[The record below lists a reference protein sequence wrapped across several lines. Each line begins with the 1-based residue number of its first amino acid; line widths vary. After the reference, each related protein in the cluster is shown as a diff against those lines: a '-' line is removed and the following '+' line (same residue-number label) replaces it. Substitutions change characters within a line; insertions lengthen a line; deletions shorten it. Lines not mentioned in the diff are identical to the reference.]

1 MPARKRF
8 STGLELVLNACEGDL
23 QIVLTD
29 DEELVC
35 AQNWAVANNGTEILA
50 PVIRQI
56 FALAGKRL
64 ADLKRIGCVRGPGG
78 FTGIR
83 LVLATAA
90 ALRRTT
96 GAQLAALDYLRAL
109 ATTLAM
115 QEQLLYGNRIW
126 VLTHARRGLV
136 HALTDGFVG
145 QNLGLVHACCHMCY
159 GPVIPAAAMRAVEL
173 ATPEEVLEAV
183 SLQAADGKGR
193 VHVLGSGLVRN
204 VGLRES
210 LEDLASRSG
219 TLSVRAD
226 IIRPSV
232 PALRLLGRH
241 GDYFPEDVEPLYVRP
256 CDAIENLPRLAEKM
270 GCSAS
275 RSVSELDRML
285 HEEPHSA
292 I

>member
-50 PVIRQI
+50 PAIRQI

-126 VLTHARRGLV
+126 VLTHSRR
-136 HALTDGFVG
+136 
-145 QNLGLVHACCHMCY
+145 GLVHACCHMCY

>member
-50 PVIRQI
+50 PAIRQI

-96 GAQLAALDYLRAL
+96 GAQLSITCAP
-109 ATTLAM
+109 
-115 QEQLLYGNRIW
+115 W
-126 VLTHARRGLV
+126 
-136 HALTDGFVG
+136 
-145 QNLGLVHACCHMCY
+145 
-159 GPVIPAAAMRAVEL
+159 P
-173 ATPEEVLEAV
+173 
-183 SLQAADGKGR
+183 
-193 VHVLGSGLVRN
+193 
-204 VGLRES
+204 
-210 LEDLASRSG
+210 
-219 TLSVRAD
+219 
-226 IIRPSV
+226 RPSLCRSSCFTGT
-232 PALRLLGRH
+232 AS
-241 GDYFPEDVEPLYVRP
+241 
-256 CDAIENLPRLAEKM
+256 
-270 GCSAS
+270 GC
-275 RSVSELDRML
+275 
-285 HEEPHSA
+285 
-292 I
+292 

>member
-50 PVIRQI
+50 PAIRQI

-126 VLTHARRGLV
+126 VLTHVRR
-136 HALTDGFVG
+136 
-145 QNLGLVHACCHMCY
+145 GLVHACCHMCY

-183 SLQAADGKGR
+183 SLQAADGRGR

>member
-1 MPARKRF
+1 MMR
-8 STGLELVLNACEGDL
+8 
-23 QIVLTD
+23 
-29 DEELVC
+29 
-35 AQNWAVANNGTEILA
+35 AVANNGTEILA
-50 PVIRQI
+50 PAIRQI

-126 VLTHARRGLV
+126 VLTHARR
-136 HALTDGFVG
+136 
-145 QNLGLVHACCHMCY
+145 GLVHACCHMCY

>member
-1 MPARKRF
+1 M
-8 STGLELVLNACEGDL
+8 V
-23 QIVLTD
+23 
-29 DEELVC
+29 
-35 AQNWAVANNGTEILA
+35 
-50 PVIRQI
+50 
-56 FALAGKRL
+56 
-64 ADLKRIGCVRGPGG
+64 
-78 FTGIR
+78 
-83 LVLATAA
+83 
-90 ALRRTT
+90 
-96 GAQLAALDYLRAL
+96 
-109 ATTLAM
+109 
-115 QEQLLYGNRIW
+115 
-126 VLTHARRGLV
+126 
-136 HALTDGFVG
+136 
-145 QNLGLVHACCHMCY
+145 LGLLSMGIFISCGDDDDSSN

-183 SLQAADGKGR
+183 SLQAADGRGR

>member
-50 PVIRQI
+50 PAIRQI

-136 HALTDGFVG
+136 HA
-145 QNLGLVHACCHMCY
+145 CCHMCY

-183 SLQAADGKGR
+183 SLQAADGKGC

-270 GCSAS
+270 GGSAS